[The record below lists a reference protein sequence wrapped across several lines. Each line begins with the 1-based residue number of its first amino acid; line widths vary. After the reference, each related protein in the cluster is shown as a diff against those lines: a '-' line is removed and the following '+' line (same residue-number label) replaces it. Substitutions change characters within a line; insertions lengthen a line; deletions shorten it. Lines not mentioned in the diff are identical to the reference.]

1 MTLILL
7 TGAGFTRNW
16 GGWLANEAFEYVLG
30 RPEIGHGLRARLW
43 ADKLNGRG
51 FENTLGELQHQ
62 KQKGDQSAA
71 EMVREFMGALVAMF
85 DEMNRELDV
94 LPSNGKV
101 QHGRSCDRF
110 LAGFDYVFT
119 LNQDMLMESYY
130 SGIYVSPQ
138 SVQRPGLKYMPGQKM
153 PDPGSVAPLF
163 DRSAGLIY
171 TPDHTN
177 LKIDPRKQPY
187 IKLHGSSDWVRDS
200 GEPLLVLGGGK
211 EVEIAQDP
219 LLTWYHKEFSDAL
232 HRPGAKL
239 MVVGYS
245 FGDKHINEV
254 IGHAADQGGLTLFI
268 VDPEGV
274 DVLDKWK
281 GYHHLL
287 GPPAAPLRDQLSL
300 HIRGASRRPLSAT
313 FGGHDRVE
321 HGKLMAFLNG

>member
-7 TGAGFTRNW
+7 TGAGFSRNW
-16 GGWLANEAFEYVLG
+16 GGWLANEEFEYVLG
-30 RPEIGHGLRARLW
+30 RPEIGNGLRARLW

-71 EMVREFMGALVAMF
+71 EMVRELMGGLVAMF
-85 DEMNRELDV
+85 DAMNQGLKATKFEWGPAGPTQADR
-94 LPSNGKV
+94 LPMLVG
-101 QHGRSCDRF
+101 QF
-110 LAGFDYVFT
+110 LMLFDYIFT
-119 LNQDMLMESYY
+119 LNQDMLLESYY
-130 SGIYVSPQ
+130 SMIYLSPR
-138 SVQRPGLKYMPGQKM
+138 SVQRPGLKYAPRHQQKM
-153 PDPGSVAPLF
+153 LGPGSVVM
-163 DRSAGLIY
+163 Y

-177 LKIDPRKQPY
+177 LKIDLRKQPY

-219 LLTWYHKEFSDAL
+219 LLTWYQKEFSDAL

-239 MVVGYS
+239 MVIGYS
-245 FGDKHINEV
+245 FGDEHINEV

-274 DVLDKWK
+274 DVLYSNK
-281 GYHHLL
+281 L
-287 GPPAAPLRDQLSL
+287 PPSVAPGESLRDQLSP
-300 HIRGASRRPLSAT
+300 HIRGASRRPLSST
-313 FGGHDRVE
+313 FIHDRVE
-321 HGKLMAFLNG
+321 LGKLMAFLNGS

>member
-1 MTLILL
+1 
-7 TGAGFTRNW
+7 
-16 GGWLANEAFEYVLG
+16 
-30 RPEIGHGLRARLW
+30 
-43 ADKLNGRG
+43 
-51 FENTLGELQHQ
+51 
-62 KQKGDQSAA
+62 
-71 EMVREFMGALVAMF
+71 MGALVAMF
-85 DEMNRELDV
+85 DAMNQGLVVTRFTGYVEL
-94 LPSNGKV
+94 
-101 QHGRSCDRF
+101 F
-110 LAGFDYVFT
+110 LARFDYIFT
-119 LNQDMLMESYY
+119 LNQDTLVESYY
-130 SGIYVSPQ
+130 SRIYVSPQ
-138 SVQRPGLKYMPGQKM
+138 SAQRPGLKYMPGQKILG
-153 PDPGSVAPLF
+153 PGSVVM
-163 DRSAGLIY
+163 Y

-219 LLTWYHKEFSDAL
+219 LLTWYHKEFGDAL

-281 GYHHLL
+281 GYNH
-287 GPPAAPLRDQLSL
+287 GFPPPQPLRDQLSP
-300 HIRGASRRPLSAT
+300 HIRGASRRPLST
-313 FGGHDRVE
+313 FGNDRVE
-321 HGKLMAFLNG
+321 HNKIMAFLDS